1 MPRAAKKMQL
11 FRPNLEFND
20 YEDKQ
25 FKDTGDNEK
34 KGNVSN
40 EDSAPFSWSILIAR
54 LEKPTQTQLDN
65 HL

>member
-1 MPRAAKKMQL
+1 MEASSRVILPRAAKKMQL

-40 EDSAPFSWSILIAR
+40 EDSAPFS
-54 LEKPTQTQLDN
+54 
-65 HL
+65 